1 MNSISKQALERVA
14 RIYKS
19 NKEAGQAIGMH
30 PRSFARLCRQHDLN
44 GDRMRRDPFRARDD
58 LRHRSCRRTA
68 PLGLQRALTGYLDLR
83 GRKRNALVCDKPTR
97 APCYSV

>member
-19 NKEAGQAIGMH
+19 NKEASQAIGMH

-58 LRHRSCRRTA
+58 LRPSLLPAHR
-68 PLGLQRALTGYLDLR
+68 PPPRASESPHRLPGSP
-83 GRKRNALVCDKPTR
+83 GP
-97 APCYSV
+97 